1 MGDKAKEPEKDTPA
15 TEETTEAEETTKTA
29 ATEGEVT
36 DEAGEAEVSVGDVT
50 LTEANSYPLQY
61 VWTMWFNPPNRPDPK
76 SSTPWQSNVKKI
88 ISFGTVVD
96 FWRLFNNLMS
106 PSKLQI
112 GSNYHMFKEGI
123 LPEWEED
130 ANKNGGKWVINFTKR
145 SEHELKDLDDAW
157 MWTVLAL
164 IGEYFEDSEEICGV
178 VISPR
183 RKENRLALWT
193 RDARNE
199 AAVKRIG
206 QTFKKNV
213 NAQTTIGYQV
223 HADCLKHGTSFRN
236 ENLYNL

>member
-29 ATEGEVT
+29 ATEGEVA